1 MYLCLMYI
9 CPDVSKSGGGDVP
22 MSDVP
27 KSAPSKRGPRSGR
40 QRVSRPA
47 LKIQTVPVIGV
58 SVNGLFRVVG

>member
-27 KSAPSKRGPRSGR
+27 KSAPSVDFLPNKMETHIIDCR
-40 QRVSRPA
+40 
-47 LKIQTVPVIGV
+47 L
-58 SVNGLFRVVG
+58 